1 MNKYINSIKERFIG
15 IVKTPTL
22 VLGDLMN
29 NKKWQGVLAFL
40 LISAFILS
48 FFTGPII
55 LKLNFEKNPELYSS
69 FSGSMGFMGRVLMA
83 MSGVFLYVVRLI
95 FVTFFI
101 YLFYSVFGAEGI
113 FSNYFSLVVN
123 SSLITIFIPE
133 LFRSIYL
140 LITGNVVHMFNLGTY
155 IGNTEKLN
163 FMHFVFSAIDVFQI
177 WFVLLIAYGVYGFY
191 KNTSEKWEEQK
202 FTKNKSFII
211 ALTYFIFKSV
221 VVILFSYL
229 LAKFSAVAQQ
239 MLINS

>member
-1 MNKYINSIKERFIG
+1 MNKYINIIKERFIG

-48 FFTGPII
+48 FLTGPII

-69 FSGSMGFMGRVLMA
+69 FSGSIGLMGKVLMG
-83 MSGVFLYVVRLI
+83 MSGVFLYVMRLI

-101 YLFYSVFGAEGI
+101 YLFYSVFGAEGV

-123 SSLITIFIPE
+123 SSLITLFIPE
-133 LFRSIYL
+133 LLRSIYL
-140 LITGNVVHMFNLGTY
+140 LITGNVVQIFSLATY
-155 IGNTEKLN
+155 IGNVEKLDL
-163 FMHFVFSAIDVFQI
+163 MYFVFSVIDFFQI
-177 WFVLLIAYGVYGFY
+177 WFIFLIAYGVYGFY
-191 KNTSEKWEEQK
+191 KNTSDKWEEQK
-202 FTKNKSFII
+202 FTQKKSFII

-229 LAKFSAVAQQ
+229 LAKFAASAQQ